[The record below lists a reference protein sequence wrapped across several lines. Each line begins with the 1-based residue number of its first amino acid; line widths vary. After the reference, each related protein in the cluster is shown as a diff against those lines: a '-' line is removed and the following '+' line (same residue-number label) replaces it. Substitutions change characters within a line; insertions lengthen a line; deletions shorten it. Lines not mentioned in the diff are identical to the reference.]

1 MNTIKLMVVNV
12 ERERERHLIGFVFD
26 QVYLINVE
34 AE

>member
-1 MNTIKLMVVNV
+1 MSTIKLMVVNAK
-12 ERERERHLIGFVFD
+12 RERESHLIGCVFD